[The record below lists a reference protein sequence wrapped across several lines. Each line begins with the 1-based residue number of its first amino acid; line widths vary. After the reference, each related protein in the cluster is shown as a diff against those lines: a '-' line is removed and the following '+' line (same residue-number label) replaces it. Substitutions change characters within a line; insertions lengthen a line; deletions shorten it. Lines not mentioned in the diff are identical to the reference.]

1 MQPIVDGLE
10 AEYGE
15 QIEFRRIN
23 AITEEGLAIYDFYG
37 LRGHPG
43 YVLLNPGGEILWQG
57 LGEQSE
63 ENIKTPLEE
72 AVSQ

>member
-10 AEYGE
+10 AEYEG

-23 AITEEGLAIYDFYG
+23 ASTEPGVAIYNFYG

-43 YVLLNPGGEILWQG
+43 YVLLNPAGEILWQG
-57 LGEQSE
+57 LGEQPLG
-63 ENIKTPLEE
+63 NIKTPLEE
-72 AVSQ
+72 AVGN

>member
-10 AEYGE
+10 AEYDE

-43 YVLLNPGGEILWQG
+43 YVLLNPAGEILWQG
-57 LGEQSE
+57 LGEQSVE
-63 ENIKTPLEE
+63 IFSPVFEE
-72 AVSQ
+72 ALTN